1 MSLSPDGIRDIVN
14 AILSLQLGLEL
25 DVEAPPARAA
35 GSSGGELMTG
45 TIQVNGDW
53 NGTVQVVV
61 TLPLIQ
67 RVASIMFSL
76 AVDSLSRADLRDALG
91 ELSNMAA
98 GNLKALLGG
107 DSHISLPTVVDGSD
121 YDVTVLD
128 SELLL
133 SEIYGVGGEPLRV
146 TVFRNRGRSH

>member
-14 AILSLQLGLEL
+14 AILSLQLDLEL
-25 DVEAPPARAA
+25 DAEAPPARVA
-35 GSSGGELMTG
+35 GSAGGGELMTG
-45 TIQVNGDW
+45 TIQLNGDW

-67 RVASIMFSL
+67 RVASIMFSIS
-76 AVDSLSRADLRDALG
+76 ADSLSRADLRDALG

-98 GNLKALLGG
+98 GNIKVLLGG
-107 DSHISLPTVVDGSD
+107 ESRISLPTVVDGSD

-133 SEIYGVGGEPLRV
+133 SEVYGVEGEPLRV
-146 TVFRNRGRSH
+146 TVFRNRSR